1 MKKLL
6 IATSL
11 SAALFAS
18 FNASA
23 GSDVTLKVIGSIV
36 PGACVPTLPNG
47 GTIDYGT
54 LRNEAIAPTGVTNKL
69 VQLGQKSMTLT
80 VTCDNEIAVAV
91 TSSDNRSSSNVGL
104 NSTNSYIEDGYDNG
118 ATDVHATSNGFGLG
132 TTTNSVNI
140 GAYSIAFD
148 TTAATADST
157 AVDVITTDDVNATT
171 VTWAASNG
179 AFCSLTSGCG
189 AAARA
194 LTVAEKG
201 SLTPKAFKVLT
212 APMVISAAVQDN
224 SVLGTD
230 DTITLDGNA
239 TISLVYL

>member
-18 FNASA
+18 FNATA

-54 LRNEAIAPTGVTNKL
+54 IRNEVIAPTGVTNKL
-69 VQLGQKSMTLT
+69 VQLGQKSITLT
-80 VTCDNEIAVAV
+80 VTCDNEIAVGI
-91 TSSDNRSSSNVGL
+91 TSTDNRSDSNVGL
-104 NSTNSYIEDGYDNG
+104 NGTTSFIDG
-118 ATDVHATSNGFGLG
+118 AWTDGTDAANTSNGFGLG
-132 TTTNSVNI
+132 KAGSINI
-140 GAYSIAFD
+140 GAYAITIDVA
-148 TTAATADST
+148 TVTADST
-157 AVDVITTDDVNATT
+157 AVDVLRTEDVNAST
-171 VTWAASNG
+171 VTWETYDG
-179 AFCSLTSGCG
+179 AFCSLTSGCSD
-189 AAARA
+189 AARA
-194 LTVAEKG
+194 LTVATKG
-201 SLTPKAFKVLT
+201 SLVPKAFKVLT
-212 APMVISAAVQDN
+212 APLLITAAVQDN

>member
-11 SAALFAS
+11 SAALFTS
-18 FNASA
+18 FNATA
-23 GSDVTLKVIGSIV
+23 GSDVTLKVIGNIV
-36 PGACVPTLPNG
+36 PGACVPTLPDG

-54 LRNEAIAPTGVTNKL
+54 LRNEAIAPTGVTNKQ
-69 VQLGQKSMTLT
+69 VQLGKKSMTLT
-80 VTCDNEIAVAV
+80 VTCDKEIAVAV
-91 TSSDNRSSSNVGL
+91 TSSDNRSGSNVVL
-104 NSTNSYIEDGYDNG
+104 NGSSYIDGGYDNG

-132 TTTNSVNI
+132 TTANSVKI
-140 GAYSIAFD
+140 GAYSIAFE

-179 AFCSLTSGCG
+179 AFCSLTSNCSV
-189 AAARA
+189 AARA

-212 APMVISAAVQDN
+212 APMVIAAAVQDN